1 VIGPSAGDGYLIPV
15 PGRTP
20 TFVAPR

>member
-1 VIGPSAGDGYLIPV
+1 VIGPSSGGGYLIPV

-20 TFVAPR
+20 TFVNPR